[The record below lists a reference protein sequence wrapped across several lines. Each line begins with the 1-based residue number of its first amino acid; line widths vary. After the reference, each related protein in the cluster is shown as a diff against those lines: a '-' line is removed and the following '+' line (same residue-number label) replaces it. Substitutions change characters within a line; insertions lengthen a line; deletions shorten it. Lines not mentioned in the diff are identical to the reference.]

1 MSTTTILMLCAAL
14 LGVIGREAISIIP
27 AIKDDD
33 TSPSR
38 FSFAYYFSRPKN
50 QVLLVLNLCGSGI
63 LFLARHEVAEI
74 AGAIPLLSDYL
85 DGGTPMLLSGAI
97 GFGGASAMRWLSRIM
112 SKAEKDQ

>member
-1 MSTTTILMLCAAL
+1 MIPTTVLMLLSAL

-33 TSPSR
+33 ASPSK
-38 FSFAYYFSRPKN
+38 FSFRYYFSRPKN

-74 AGAIPLLSDYL
+74 ASAIPVLSEYL
-85 DGGTPMLLSGAI
+85 DGGSPMLMCGAI
-97 GFGGASAMRWLSRIM
+97 GFGGASAMRWLSRVM
-112 SKAEKDQ
+112 GKADGGQ